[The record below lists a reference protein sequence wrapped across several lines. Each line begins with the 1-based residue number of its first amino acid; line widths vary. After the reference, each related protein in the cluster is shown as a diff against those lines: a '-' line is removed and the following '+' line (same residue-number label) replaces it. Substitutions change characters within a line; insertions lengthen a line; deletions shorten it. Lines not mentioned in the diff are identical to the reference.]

1 MQICTR
7 YAMIIDEHLFV
18 ESNYMGERLEGN
30 LTERLRELREEH
42 GYKSRNKL
50 ADVIGI
56 DRTTYSRIENG
67 STKTISSDILIK
79 LAELYGVSADYI
91 LGLSNTPEKTY
102 DDINTLGLSI
112 EAAKNLCSNSV
123 DARVV
128 NELLL
133 NKKFAMVTKL
143 LAAYYTAVAN
153 KTYESKNKALDYN
166 YGLLMSMVSDGM
178 LPGNIEMKKL
188 AENIKAQKEPTTQ
201 AEIEKIKNTF
211 MSAVK
216 EIREKVIAEV
226 ETQAPVLD
234 ADFMEQFKKEI
245 NMTELAG
252 MKTDDEKAAY
262 IANVMAYAVGAS
274 TDVGID
280 KAEEMIPGF
289 EILLKAI
296 HDNTD
301 K

>member
-1 MQICTR
+1 MQICIS
-7 YAMIIDEHLFV
+7 YAMIIKEHSFV
-18 ESNYMGERLEGN
+18 WSDYMGERLEGN

-56 DRTTYSRIENG
+56 DRTTYSRIGNG

-112 EAAKNLCSNSV
+112 EAAKNLCSNTV

-153 KTYESKNKALDYN
+153 KTYESKNKALDFEHT
-166 YGLLMSMVSDGM
+166 LR
-178 LPGNIEMKKL
+178 
-188 AENIKAQKEPTTQ
+188 
-201 AEIEKIKNTF
+201 F
-211 MSAVK
+211 
-216 EIREKVIAEV
+216 
-226 ETQAPVLD
+226 VL
-234 ADFMEQFKKEI
+234 
-245 NMTELAG
+245 
-252 MKTDDEKAAY
+252 AAY
-262 IANVMAYAVGAS
+262 SKNCAKMPSNGNAGKNV
-274 TDVGID
+274 
-280 KAEEMIPGF
+280 K
-289 EILLKAI
+289 
-296 HDNTD
+296 
-301 K
+301 

>member
-1 MQICTR
+1 
-7 YAMIIDEHLFV
+7 
-18 ESNYMGERLEGN
+18 MGERLEGN

-143 LAAYYTAVAN
+143 LAAYYTSVAN

-166 YGLLMSMVSDGM
+166 YGLLMSMVSDGI

-226 ETQAPVLD
+226 ETQAPVLE
-234 ADFMEQFKKEI
+234 ADFMDQFKKEI
-245 NMTELAG
+245 NITELAG

-262 IANVMAYAVGAS
+262 IANAMAYAVGVS

>member
-1 MQICTR
+1 
-7 YAMIIDEHLFV
+7 
-18 ESNYMGERLEGN
+18 MGERLEGN
-30 LTERLRELREEH
+30 LTEILRELREEH

-112 EAAKNLCSNSV
+112 EAAKNLGSNTV

-166 YGLLMSMVSDGM
+166 YGLLMSMVSDGT
-178 LPGNIEMKKL
+178 LPGNMELRKL

-226 ETQAPVLD
+226 ETRAPVLE

-245 NMTELAG
+245 NMTKLAG
-252 MKTDDEKAAY
+252 MKTDDEKATY

-280 KAEEMIPGF
+280 RVEEMIPGF

-296 HDNTD
+296 HENTG

>member
-67 STKTISSDILIK
+67 STKSISSDILIK
-79 LAELYGVSADYI
+79 QAELYGASADYI

-128 NELLL
+128 KSPERTNHSGRNRK
-133 NKKFAMVTKL
+133 NKKYIHVCGKR
-143 LAAYYTAVAN
+143 N
-153 KTYESKNKALDYN
+153 KGKGDS
-166 YGLLMSMVSDGM
+166 
-178 LPGNIEMKKL
+178 
-188 AENIKAQKEPTTQ
+188 
-201 AEIEKIKNTF
+201 
-211 MSAVK
+211 
-216 EIREKVIAEV
+216 
-226 ETQAPVLD
+226 
-234 ADFMEQFKKEI
+234 
-245 NMTELAG
+245 
-252 MKTDDEKAAY
+252 
-262 IANVMAYAVGAS
+262 
-274 TDVGID
+274 
-280 KAEEMIPGF
+280 
-289 EILLKAI
+289 
-296 HDNTD
+296 
-301 K
+301 

>member
-1 MQICTR
+1 
-7 YAMIIDEHLFV
+7 MIIKEHSFV
-18 ESNYMGERLEGN
+18 WSDYMGERLEGN

-112 EAAKNLCSNSV
+112 EAAKNLCSNTV

-166 YGLLMSMVSDGM
+166 YGLLMSMVSDGI

-188 AENIKAQKEPTTQ
+188 AENIKTQKEPTTQ

-226 ETQAPVLD
+226 ETQAPVLE

-245 NMTELAG
+245 NMTKLAG

-262 IANVMAYAVGAS
+262 IANAMAYAVGAS

-280 KAEEMIPGF
+280 RVEEMIPGF

-296 HDNTD
+296 HNDSQQ
-301 K
+301 

>member
-1 MQICTR
+1 MQICIS
-7 YAMIIDEHLFV
+7 YAMIIKEHSFV
-18 ESNYMGERLEGN
+18 WSDYMGERLEGN

-262 IANVMAYAVGAS
+262 IANAMAYAVGAS

-280 KAEEMIPGF
+280 KTEEMIPGF

>member
-1 MQICTR
+1 M
-7 YAMIIDEHLFV
+7 
-18 ESNYMGERLEGN
+18 SERLEGN

-91 LGLSNTPEKTY
+91 LGLSHTPEKTY

-112 EAAKNLCSNSV
+112 EAAKNLCSGTV

-143 LAAYYTAVAN
+143 LAAYYSSVAN
-153 KTYESKNKALDYN
+153 KTYEAKNKALDFNYN
-166 YGLLMSMVSDGM
+166 LLVSMVSEGK
-178 LPGNIEMKKL
+178 LPGDSEIKKL
-188 AENIKAQKEPTTQ
+188 AESVKAQKESTTQ
-201 AEIEKIKNTF
+201 VEIEKIKNTF
-211 MSAVK
+211 MAAVK

-226 ETQAPVLD
+226 ETQVPILE

-245 NMTELAG
+245 DMAELTS

-262 IANVMAYAVGAS
+262 IANAMAYAIGAS
-274 TDVGID
+274 TDID
-280 KAEEMIPGF
+280 KAEELIPGF

-296 HDNTD
+296 HESVDE
-301 K
+301 

>member
-1 MQICTR
+1 
-7 YAMIIDEHLFV
+7 
-18 ESNYMGERLEGN
+18 MGERLEGN

-56 DRTTYSRIENG
+56 DRTTYGRIENG
-67 STKTISSDILIK
+67 STKTISSDILVK

-112 EAAKNLCSNSV
+112 EAAKNLCSNTV

-166 YGLLMSMVSDGM
+166 YGLLMSMVSDGV
-178 LPGNIEMKKL
+178 LPGNTEMKKL

-226 ETQAPVLD
+226 ETQAPVLE
-234 ADFMEQFKKEI
+234 ADFMDQFKKEI

-262 IANVMAYAVGAS
+262 IANAMAYAVGAS

-280 KAEEMIPGF
+280 KAEKMIPGF

>member
-1 MQICTR
+1 
-7 YAMIIDEHLFV
+7 
-18 ESNYMGERLEGN
+18 MGERLEGN

-67 STKTISSDILIK
+67 STKTISSDILVK

-112 EAAKNLCSNSV
+112 EAAKNLCSNTV

-166 YGLLMSMVSDGM
+166 YGLLMSMVSDGV
-178 LPGNIEMKKL
+178 LPGNTEMKKL

-226 ETQAPVLD
+226 ETQAPVLE
-234 ADFMEQFKKEI
+234 ADFMDQFKKEI
-245 NMTELAG
+245 NITELAG

-262 IANVMAYAVGAS
+262 IANAMAYAVGAS

-280 KAEEMIPGF
+280 RVEEMIPGF

-296 HDNTD
+296 HENTG